1 MGILT
6 QKGTV
11 MFLNEKEKSLKSRAL
26 ESLMGKIDEMDN
38 SKLGGKKP
46 VAAEVAITEV
56 QPVEGEEE
64 ESELGE
70 YMKEAGHEGV
80 EAEEAKLFP
89 AEEAKEEA
97 MTVSPEQKMMIEE
110 LYNKFVR

>member
-1 MGILT
+1 
-6 QKGTV
+6 
-11 MFLNEKEKSLKSRAL
+11 MFLGSKEKDLKSKAL
-26 ESLMGKIDEMDN
+26 ESLMSKIDEMDN
-38 SKLGGKKP
+38 GKLSGSKKP

-56 QPVEGEEE
+56 KPVEGEEE
-64 ESELGE
+64 EGELGE

-97 MTVSPEQKMMIEE
+97 MTVTPEQKSMIEE
-110 LYNKFVR
+110 LYNKFVRV

>member
-1 MGILT
+1 
-6 QKGTV
+6 

-46 VAAEVAITEV
+46 VAEEAV
-56 QPVEGEEE
+56 PVEGEEE
-64 ESELGE
+64 EGELGE

-89 AEEAKEEA
+89 AEEA
-97 MTVSPEQKMMIEE
+97 MSVTPEQKAMIEE

>member
-1 MGILT
+1 
-6 QKGTV
+6 

-26 ESLMGKIDEMDN
+26 ESLMGKIDEMDG

-46 VAAEVAITEV
+46 VAAEVK
-56 QPVEGEEE
+56 PVEGEEE

-80 EAEEAKLFP
+80 EEEEAKLFP

-97 MTVSPEQKMMIEE
+97 MTVTPEQKAMIEE

>member
-1 MGILT
+1 
-6 QKGTV
+6 

-26 ESLMGKIDEMDN
+26 ESLMGKIDEMDG
-38 SKLGGKKP
+38 SKLGGDKKP
-46 VAAEVAITEV
+46 
-56 QPVEGEEE
+56 EEE

-80 EAEEAKLFP
+80 EEEEAKLFP

-97 MTVSPEQKMMIEE
+97 MTVTPEQKAMIEE